1 MEAFLALFHLPPETV
16 LLLAMVSFVAAV
28 VDSIAG
34 GGGLLNV
41 PAMMLAGLPPVS
53 AVATNKLQ
61 GTFGVL
67 SSARTF
73 ARAGLIE
80 PRAMRLAF
88 LASLAGAGLG
98 AIAAQIIP
106 ATLLKT
112 VVPFILLA
120 LALFVALSPKL
131 TDSESRARV
140 APLPYALAVA
150 PPIAF
155 YDGFFGPGGGTFFF
169 ITLVTLTGQGVT
181 RAAANAKFLNLASNA
196 GSLALFAFS
205 GHLYWALG
213 IVLGL
218 AAWFGARIG
227 AGAALRKGAALIKPL
242 VIVVSSLMALR
253 LLLDATHPVGA
264 WLRGG

>member
-1 MEAFLALFHLPPETV
+1 MDLFVSLFHLPPESV
-16 LLLAMVSFVAAV
+16 LLLAAVSFVAAI

-67 SSARTF
+67 SSARTY
-73 ARAGLIE
+73 ARAGLIDA
-80 PRAMRLAF
+80 RAMRGSFIAAF
-88 LASLAGAGLG
+88 VAAGIG
-98 AIAAQIIP
+98 AIAAQMIP
-106 ATLLKT
+106 STLLR
-112 VVPFILLA
+112 VIVPFILLG

-131 TDSESRARV
+131 TDSESRVRM

-169 ITLVTLTGQGVT
+169 ITLVTLAGLGVT
-181 RAAANAKFLNLASNA
+181 RAAANAKFLNVASNA
-196 GSLALFAFS
+196 GALALFAFS

-213 IVLGL
+213 LVLGL

-227 AGAALRKGAALIKPL
+227 ARAALSKGAALIKPL
-242 VIVVSSLMALR
+242 VIIVSSLMALR
-253 LLLDATHPVGA
+253 LLFDPTHPVGA